1 MYIQIYLRTF
11 FFDFRECI
19 LFSSFQ
25 KEHTIQGT
33 LFLYSKVGVSSRLVT
48 FSNKY
53 HWGGHTGNWFAA
65 IARELFLANMVNEST
80 QLSGSS

>member
-1 MYIQIYLRTF
+1 MALAVSVLGSAF
-11 FFDFRECI
+11 C
-19 LFSSFQ
+19 FQ
-25 KEHTIQGT
+25 AFKEDTIQGT